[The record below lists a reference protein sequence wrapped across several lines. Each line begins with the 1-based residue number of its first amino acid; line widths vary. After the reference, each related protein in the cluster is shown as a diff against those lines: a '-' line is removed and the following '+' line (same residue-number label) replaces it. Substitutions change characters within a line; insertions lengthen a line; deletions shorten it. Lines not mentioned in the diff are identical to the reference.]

1 MTYESKVTS
10 KGQITIPKELRERY
24 NIKVGD
30 RVVLIPEDD
39 GILIKH
45 RVSSLASLRGLFK
58 KEIDLKKADSFIKEL
73 RRRWRIEALHS

>member
-10 KGQITIPKELRERY
+10 KGQITIPKELREKY

-30 RVVLIPEDD
+30 RVVLIPEED

-45 RVSSLASLRGLFK
+45 RVSPLASLRGLFR

-73 RRRWRIEALHS
+73 RRKWRIEALHS